1 MQSDKLSGI
10 ILCGGRSTRMG
21 RPKAL
26 LPFGAQTLLE
36 RMTGILGQVCG
47 EIVVVAANG
56 QELPPLPPAVR
67 IVYDRQELRGPLE
80 GLRAGLTSLTGD
92 GQSAYLTSCDAALLR
107 PALVRQVAGLLGP
120 HQVAAPVIGGYLQP
134 LSAVY
139 RRDVLPIVERL
150 LAGERR
156 ALVDLLHSVDTR
168 AIDPQELT
176 EADPTLQSFRNLN
189 TPDDYLAA
197 LAEAGFEPSPDIL
210 AAWQKHA

>member
-26 LPFGAQTLLE
+26 LPFGPQTLLE
-36 RMTGILGQVCG
+36 RMTGILGQVCD
-47 EIVVVAANG
+47 EIVVVAAKG
-56 QELPPLPPAVR
+56 QELPPLPPVVR
-67 IVYDRQELRGPLE
+67 VVYDRQDLRGPLE
-80 GLRAGLTSLTGD
+80 GLSAGLAALSEDL
-92 GQSAYLTSCDAALLR
+92 QSAYLTSCDAALLR
-107 PALVRQVAGLLGP
+107 PTLVRQVAGLLGP
-120 HQVAAPVIGGYLQP
+120 YQAAAPVMGGYLQP

-156 ALVDLLHSVDTR
+156 ALVDLLHNVDTR
-168 AIDPQELT
+168 AIDPQELI
-176 EADPTLQSFRNLN
+176 EADPQLQSFRNLN
-189 TPDDYLAA
+189 TPHDYLAA
-197 LAEAGFEPSPDIL
+197 LAEAGFEPSPEIL